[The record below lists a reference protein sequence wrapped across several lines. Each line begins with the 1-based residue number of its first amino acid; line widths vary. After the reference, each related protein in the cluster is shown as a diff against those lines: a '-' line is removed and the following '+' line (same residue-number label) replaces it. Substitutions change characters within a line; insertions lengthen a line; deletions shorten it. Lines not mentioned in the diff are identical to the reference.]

1 MSVKVSVIMPV
12 YNAAEFLGE
21 TLESVLNQSLDDYE
35 VIAVNDGSKDNSLE
49 ILEQYAQQYSNL
61 SIINQENAGPS
72 AARNAGLDAAT
83 GKYIYFPDADDL
95 LNKKSLQQLYERA
108 ENNNADMVIARYDIF
123 NSISK
128 TKVTNINVLTEQE
141 EIGKYDQDILWTFS
155 LCNKLFKRDIIE
167 KHHFRFPPV
176 SYSEDG
182 VFVMRYVYIAEKIVG
197 LPKVVFHYRR
207 ENDTIHTSITS
218 SVSKGK
224 IHDYLQA
231 HEWIYEAA
239 VESFLRDNPEYTDIE
254 TLMQDNMEVH
264 DYLNQFFKKEMTVLF
279 NQFYKKF
286 WSQDEETVAYMAEE
300 IEKLLKRIDAPVLNS
315 LIDIHYELNLHRLY
329 RSYQEALDDAKLTVL
344 LYGDK
349 DHEEKF
355 TQSLIGLCAQNMI
368 PLKIVVPEQMR
379 ETIDEKGIR
388 NQNIVY
394 MAEEERT
401 TFWYKGYEACTTPYI
416 IFGDMWFNY
425 APGSVKE
432 MYIACET
439 GQYDFGTYRIY
450 YADAPKS
457 TSVSFQ
463 SKAVIRQNDW
473 RRLGEYGNYE
483 LFLEN
488 KIFSVKFLQSIGI
501 GQSFSGKE
509 IVKKAYDQALYY
521 VSRKKYVA
529 LQGSIQNFLY
539 DVLNKEDEYKR
550 VHAPIDDIDLA
561 DSMFEAD
568 EREVSG
574 YVPCT
579 DEIGVKGNLYR
590 FILNLMCKLPLK
602 NRAFIVSI
610 RKDGELEGNAKA
622 LVDAIDE
629 PKVICAKML
638 PHDEKYKLK
647 MYYYVATSK
656 VIITDDYLRYLRV
669 FPLRKEQRVIQLWH
683 ACGVFKKFG
692 IQGTTLDYRVDRSTH
707 VQYNTVCVS
716 SDEIRPTYAEAFQI
730 SMDRVQAL
738 GCPRTDIFFDK
749 ERIEQKKKE
758 VYEKYPELLGKR
770 VILYAPTFRDRGGN
784 RSVFKPEIDF
794 ERLSKELLDDQ
805 VFVICPHPVMKN
817 EIVDKVYDNI
827 KVIRDVSTNDMMFV
841 SNMMVTDYSSVI
853 FEYALL
859 RKPIVFYCY
868 DRDAYDRGFYLDYNT
883 DLPGEIVESFD
894 EFVAFLKDEKRHALT
909 SKYDDF
915 VNKYMSACD
924 GHSTERIAK
933 LVNDY
938 MKG

>member
-12 YNAAEFLGE
+12 YNAAEFLEE
-21 TLESVLNQSLDDYE
+21 TLDSVLNQSLDDYE

-49 ILEQYAQQYSNL
+49 ILERYAEQYSHL
-61 SIINQENAGPS
+61 RIINQKNAGPS
-72 AARNAGLDAAT
+72 AARNAGLDVAT

-95 LNKKSLQQLYERA
+95 LNPKSIQQLYNKA
-108 ENNNADMVIARYDIF
+108 EKNDADLVIARYDIF
-123 NSISK
+123 NSFSK
-128 TKVTNINVLTEQE
+128 TKVTNINNLTSQD
-141 EIGKYDQDILWTFS
+141 EIDKYDQDILWTFS
-155 LCNKLFKRDIIE
+155 LCNKLFKRELIE
-167 KHHFRFPPV
+167 QHNFRFPPV

-182 VFVMRYVYIAEKIVG
+182 VFVMRFVYASKVIVG
-197 LPKVVFHYRR
+197 LPRVVFHYRR
-207 ENDTIHTSITS
+207 ENDTVHTSITS

-224 IHDYLQA
+224 IEDYLQA

-254 TLMQDNMEVH
+254 TLMQEKLEVH
-264 DYLNQFFKKEMTVLF
+264 DYINQFFKKEMTVLF

-286 WSQDEETVAYMAEE
+286 WSQDEETVAFVAEA

-315 LIDIHYELNLHRLY
+315 LIDIHYELNLHHLY
-329 RSYQEALDDAKLTVL
+329 RSYQEAFDAAKLTVL
-344 LYGDK
+344 LYGDLE
-349 DHEEKF
+349 HEENFVK
-355 TQSLIGLCAQNMI
+355 SLIGLCAQNMI
-368 PLKIVVPEQMR
+368 PMKIVVPEQMR
-379 ETIDEKGIR
+379 TAIEDKGIINR
-388 NQNIVY
+388 NIVY
-394 MAEEERT
+394 ISETQRMQFWHRGFEE
-401 TFWYKGYEACTTPYI
+401 CTTPYI
-416 IFGDMWFNY
+416 IFGDMWFGY

-432 MYIACET
+432 MYIVCDSN
-439 GQYDFGTYRIY
+439 QYDFGAYRIY

-463 SKAVIRQNDW
+463 SKAIIRQNDW
-473 RRLGEYGNYE
+473 RKLGEYANYE

-488 KIFSVKFLQSIGI
+488 KIFSVEFLKKIDISNCT
-501 GQSFSGKE
+501 SGKE
-509 IVKKAYDQALYY
+509 ICEKAYDKALYY
-521 VSRKKYVA
+521 VSRNKYVA

-539 DVLNKEDEYKR
+539 DVLYKDDEYER
-550 VHAPIDDIDLA
+550 VHVPIDHIDLS
-561 DSMFEAD
+561 DSQFEAD
-568 EREVSG
+568 EREVNNF
-574 YVPCT
+574 VPCT
-579 DEIGVKGNLYR
+579 DEKGIKGTLYR
-590 FILNLMCKLPLK
+590 LVLNFMCKLPVK

-622 LVDAIDE
+622 LADAIDA

-716 SDEIRPTYAEAFQI
+716 SSEIRPTYAEAFQI

-738 GCPRTDIFFDK
+738 GCPRTDVFFNQEK
-749 ERIEQKKKE
+749 IEQKKKE
-758 VYEKYPELLGKR
+758 VYEKYPDLIDKK
-770 VILYAPTFRDRGGN
+770 VILYAPTFRDRGGD
-784 RSVFKPEIDF
+784 RSIFKPEIDF
-794 ERLSKELLDDQ
+794 KRLSKELNEDQ

-817 EIVDKVYDNI
+817 EIVKKSYKNI
-827 KVIRDVSTNDMMFV
+827 KVIRDISTNDMMFV
-841 SNMMVTDYSSVI
+841 SDMMVTDYSSVI

-868 DRDAYDRGFYLDYNT
+868 DRQAYDRGFYLDYNT
-883 DLPGEIVESFD
+883 DLPGEIVETFD
-894 EFVAFLKDEKRHALT
+894 EFLAFLKDEKRHELT
-909 SKYDDF
+909 AKYDEF
-915 VNKYMSACD
+915 VEKYMSACD

-938 MKG
+938 TKG